1 MMDEVINTTVKLPDY
16 NKNLNKFVSNV
27 EKGVLLLS
35 TVKITD
41 NDSVVYANDIIQKA
55 LLLKGA
61 LEKAVDAITRPAKD
75 EKKKID
81 DWQNSVRARAA
92 EIFKPLEIPVENVK
106 KQLLEYKREQERIK
120 QLSYQ
125 RQQRIN
131 QLAELGVN
139 YDYETECFKFGDTI
153 YQKDIVSSEVD
164 FLRVK
169 KEVQK
174 IIDDENKKTL
184 DLFASQSEAK
194 KEEPRLSTDVFNE
207 RILAIRQLGAV
218 SRGQDMVLGTEVI
231 NMAIVSSLDSELFMA
246 YYEKLQGIKSASMD
260 AVTLVQVKSAKVS
273 GFTTRWTYE
282 ITDEA
287 SVPRQYCEVSSSLIN
302 KAIKEGIREIPGVRI
317 FEEDSI
323 KRTRR

>member
-1 MMDEVINTTVKLPDY
+1 MSKQSIAFPDY
-16 NKNLNKFVSNV
+16 NENLNKFVSNV
-27 EKGVLLLS
+27 EKGLSLLS
-35 TVKITD
+35 TVRVTD
-41 NDSVVYANDIIQKA
+41 NDSVVVANDTIQKA
-55 LLLKGA
+55 LQLKGA
-61 LEKAVDAITRPAKD
+61 LDKAVETITRPAKD
-75 EKKKID
+75 LKKEID
-81 DWQNSVRARAA
+81 NWQNLVKSRAA
-92 EIFKPLEIPVENVK
+92 EIYKPLEEPVENVK
-106 KQLLEYKREQERIK
+106 RQLIEYNREQERIK

-194 KEEPRLSTDVFNE
+194 KEEPRLSTEVFNE

-246 YYEKLQGIKSASMD
+246 YYEKLQGIKSASMA
-260 AVTLVQVKSAKVS
+260 AVAPVQVESPKVS